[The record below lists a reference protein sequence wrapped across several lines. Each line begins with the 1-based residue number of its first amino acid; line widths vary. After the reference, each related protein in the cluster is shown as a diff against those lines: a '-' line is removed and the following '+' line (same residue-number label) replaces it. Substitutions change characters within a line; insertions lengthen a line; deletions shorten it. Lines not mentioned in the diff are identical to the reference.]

1 MIAVTGA
8 NGQLGKLVI
17 KSLLEKTDASSIVA
31 LVRSQDKAQDLA
43 KLGVQVRHAD
53 YNQPNTLAP
62 ALEGVEKLLLISSSE
77 VGQRAAQHQA
87 VIEAVKNSSVNL
99 LAYTSI
105 LKADSS
111 ALILAQ
117 EHKLTE
123 QAIHA
128 ANIPAVIL
136 RNGWYN
142 ENFSQ
147 NLAGVLQSGIVAG
160 AAQDGQFSSASRADY
175 AQAAANV
182 LTSPQSQA
190 GKVYELAGDY
200 SFSQQ
205 EYADDVAKQSKQA
218 IQYLALSEKDLAQAF
233 ISHGLPEGLA
243 VVLADSD
250 VQAQKDWLFD
260 DSGDLSALIGR
271 NTTSMSQSIKE
282 ALELAAI

>member
-17 KSLLEKTDASSIVA
+17 KSLLEKVDANTVVA
-31 LVRSQDKAQDLA
+31 LVRNPDNAQDLA
-43 KLGVQVRHAD
+43 KLGVQVRQAD
-53 YNQPNTLAP
+53 YNQPATLAP
-62 ALEGVEKLLLISSSE
+62 ALKGVNKLLLISSSE
-77 VGQRAAQHQA
+77 VGQRAVQHQA
-87 VIEAVKNSSVNL
+87 VIEAVKGSDVSL

-111 ALILAQ
+111 PMMLAQ

-128 ANIPAVIL
+128 AKIPAVIL

-142 ENFSQ
+142 ENLSQ
-147 NLAGVLQSGIVAG
+147 NLAGVLQSGVVAS
-160 AAQDGQFSSASRADY
+160 AAQDGRFSSASRADY

-190 GKVYELAGDY
+190 GKIYELAGDA

-205 EYADDVAKQSKQA
+205 EFADDVSKQSKQT
-218 IQYLALSEKDLAQAF
+218 IQYMNLSEKDLAQALVG
-233 ISHGLPEGLA
+233 HGLPEGLA
-243 VVLADSD
+243 DVLADSD
-250 VQAQKDWLFD
+250 VQAKEGWLFD
-260 DSGDLSALIGR
+260 DGGALSALIGR
-271 NTTSMSQSIKE
+271 NTTSISQSIKE
-282 ALELAAI
+282 AL